1 MSSPRSPPNTTYA
14 ESNPAIMGLAS
25 RETQEQMHSGTMTN
39 TQFRAK
45 EMHQPIAIFI
55 GIIVF
60 LALMMALYFFT
71 KWRFGKIVDEKVPK
85 KTDSSFNSASA
96 NAALKSSLSGMDGL
110 QMALLFGS
118 GAVAIGCAYAYMLSK
133 KHSDLEQ
140 GLALHAQTSA
150 RLAGATLKYSTH
162 GAVASIE
169 RDGMH

>member
-1 MSSPRSPPNTTYA
+1 MSSPRSPTNTTSA
-14 ESNPAIMGLAS
+14 TPSPAILGLAS
-25 RETQEQMHSGTMTN
+25 RETQEQMRAGTMSN
-39 TQFRAK
+39 TEFRAK

-55 GIIVF
+55 GIIIF
-60 LALMMALYFFT
+60 LALMVALYFFT

-85 KTDSSFNSASA
+85 KTSSSFDSASA

-150 RLAGATLKYSTH
+150 KLATAELTYAKH
-162 GAVASIE
+162 GAVAME
-169 RDGMH
+169 G